1 MGAAGIMTKMFDTI
15 LIANRGEIGCR
26 IIATC
31 RRMGIRTVAVYSDAD
46 AHSLHA
52 RMADVAISIG
62 PPPSPESYL
71 NINRMIEAARRAGA
85 QAIHPGYGFLSE
97 NADFAEACAQA
108 GIVFI
113 GPSSAAIRAM
123 GSKAAAKELMRKAG
137 VPLTPGYDG
146 TNQSPEFLAQQADAI
161 GYPVMIKANAGGG
174 GKGMRRVDAREQFA
188 AALASCRREAAASF
202 GDDSVLL
209 EKYLVEPRHVEVQV
223 FGDSHGN
230 VISLFE
236 RDCSVQRR
244 HQKVIEEAPAPLLS
258 EEVRRA
264 LSEAGR
270 SAARAVGYV
279 GAGTVE
285 FLLDRDG
292 GFHFMEM
299 NTRLQVEH
307 PVTEMITGLDLVEW
321 QLRIAAGEPLPIAQ
335 DQLTMR
341 GHAIEAR
348 IYAEDP
354 AHDFLPSTGKLV
366 HLRAPQAS
374 PHVRIDAGVEQG
386 DSITPFYDPMIAKL
400 IVWDETR
407 ELAVRRMAHA
417 LGEFQIVG
425 VANNVEFLRRLVTS
439 PSFAEVRLDTSLIE
453 REHEWVTAKQADVPD
468 AAVVIAALALV
479 LREANSADQEQS
491 PWAVRDGWR
500 LNSVYQRIIRFVVGE
515 RSATATIEYGGSTY
529 QITAGDQQFEV
540 SGELRDEVAV
550 DGVIDG
556 TRVQA
561 TVVLNGNQH
570 HVFLDGAHVAFVLDD
585 PLDTEAQHHAGEG
598 SLLAPMPGRVVAL
611 IAKPGD
617 RVEKGAPLMV
627 LEAMKMECTIHAPAA
642 GHVASFHYAAGD
654 QVSEGVELL
663 HFEREDAGEN
673 GNG

>member
-1 MGAAGIMTKMFDTI
+1 MNKMFDTI
-15 LIANRGEIGCR
+15 LIANRGEIACR

-31 RRMGIRTVAVYSDAD
+31 RKMGIRTVAVYSDAD
-46 AHSLHA
+46 EHSLHA
-52 RMADVAISIG
+52 RVADTAVRIG
-62 PPPSPESYL
+62 PAPSGESYL
-71 NINRMIEAARRAGA
+71 NVTRILDAARQTGA

-97 NADFAEACAQA
+97 NAEFAEACAEA
-108 GIVFI
+108 GLVFI
-113 GPSSAAIRAM
+113 GPTPAAIRAL

-146 TNQSPEFLAQQADAI
+146 ANQDPAYLQQQADAI

-174 GKGMRRVDAREQFA
+174 GKGMRRVQAREEFA

-209 EKYLVEPRHVEVQV
+209 EKYLVDPRHVEVQV
-223 FGDSHGN
+223 FGDTHGN
-230 VISLFE
+230 LISLFE

-244 HQKVIEEAPAPLLS
+244 HQKVIEEAPAPNISDDLRL
-258 EEVRRA
+258 R

-270 SAARAVGYV
+270 NAARAADYV

-321 QLRIAAGEPLPIAQ
+321 QIRVAAGERLPLKQ
-335 DQLTMR
+335 EDLTMR

-354 AHDFLPSTGKLV
+354 AHEFRPSVGRII
-366 HLRAPQAS
+366 HLRTPTAS
-374 PHVRIDAGVEQG
+374 ENVRVDTGIKKRDA
-386 DSITPFYDPMIAKL
+386 ITPFYDPMIAKL
-400 IVWDETR
+400 IVWDESR
-407 ELAVRRMAHA
+407 AMALRRMAQA
-417 LGEFQIVG
+417 LEEFEIVG

-439 PSFAEVRLDTSLIE
+439 PSFTQARLDTSLIE
-453 REHEWVTAKQADVPD
+453 REHDWLVKEEAVPD
-468 AAVVIAALALV
+468 AALLIAALSVIEPLPV
-479 LREANSADQEQS
+479 DEGSDSS
-491 PWAVRDGWR
+491 PWAARDGWR
-500 LNSVYQRIIRFVVGE
+500 MNGVRERAIRLKLGEKVRDVSVR
-515 RSATATIEYGGSTY
+515 YGGAEFRLSIDERRFY
-529 QITAGDQQFEV
+529 V
-540 SGELRDEVAV
+540 SWGSRNDNEIQA
-550 DGVIDG
+550 VIDG
-556 TRVQA
+556 KRIGARVVA
-561 TVVLNGNQH
+561 AGSH
-570 HVFLDGAHVAFVLDD
+570 YHVFVNGRHYEFGYDD
-585 PLDTEAQHHAGEG
+585 PLNIEAKHHAGES

-611 IAKPGD
+611 VAEPGQ
-617 RVEKGAPLMV
+617 RVEKNAALMV

-642 GHVASFHYAAGD
+642 GHVESFHFAAGD
-654 QVSEGVELL
+654 QVGEGVELL
-663 HFEREDAGEN
+663 HFVRDEQDEN

>member
-1 MGAAGIMTKMFDTI
+1 MTKTFQTI
-15 LIANRGEIGCR
+15 LIANRGEIACR
-26 IIATC
+26 VIATC
-31 RRMGIRTVAVYSDAD
+31 RRMGIRTIAVYSDAD
-46 AHSLHA
+46 ANSLHA
-52 RMADVAISIG
+52 RMADAAVRIG
-62 PPPSPESYL
+62 PPPSRESYL
-71 NINRMIEAARRAGA
+71 NIERILEAANLTGA

-97 NADFAEACAQA
+97 NEEFAEACARA

-113 GPSSAAIRAM
+113 GPPAAAIRAM

-146 TNQSPEFLAQQADAI
+146 TNQDAEFLQQQADAI

-223 FGDSHGN
+223 FGDTQGN
-230 VISLFE
+230 AISLFE

-244 HQKVIEEAPAPLLS
+244 HQKVIEEAPAPNLPDDL
-258 EEVRRA
+258 RHR

-270 SAARAVGYV
+270 SAARAVNYV

-285 FLLDRDG
+285 FLVDRDG

-321 QLRIAAGEPLPIAQ
+321 QIRVAAGEPIPMKQ
-335 DQLTMR
+335 EQLTKR

-354 AHDFLPSTGKLV
+354 AHDFRPSIGKIV
-366 HLRAPQAS
+366 HLHAPAAS
-374 PHVRIDAGVEQG
+374 EHVRVDTGIEQG
-386 DSITPFYDPMIAKL
+386 DAITPFYDPMIAKL

-407 ELAVRRMAHA
+407 ELAVRRMAQA
-417 LGEFQIVG
+417 LGEFEIAG

-439 PSFAEVRLDTSLIE
+439 PSFSSVRLDTSLIE
-453 REHEWVTAKQADVPD
+453 REHDWITQPAEAVPD
-468 AAVVIAALALV
+468 PAMVLAALRIMGLDDV
-479 LREANSADQEQS
+479 GVDPS
-491 PWAVRDGWR
+491 PWAARDGWR
-500 LNSVYQRIIRFVVGE
+500 MNAVLERTIRLKSGDRALDISVAHRGAEFGMRIYDRELVVS
-515 RSATATIEYGGSTY
+515 RGSHNGSDVE
-529 QITAGDQQFEV
+529 AVVDGRRV
-540 SGELRDEVAV
+540 HGRVVAV
-550 DGVIDG
+550 AA
-556 TRVQA
+556 RY
-561 TVVLNGNQH
+561 
-570 HVFLDGAHVAFVLDD
+570 HVFADGRHFDFEYED
-585 PLDTEAQHHAGEG
+585 PLDVEAQHHGGEG
-598 SLLAPMPGRVVAL
+598 SLLAPMPGRVVTL
-611 IAKPGD
+611 IAEPGQ

-642 GHVASFHYAAGD
+642 GRVESFHFAAGD

-663 HFEREDAGEN
+663 HFTRDEASEN
-673 GNG
+673 GNE

>member
-1 MGAAGIMTKMFDTI
+1 MTQMFDTI
-15 LIANRGEIGCR
+15 LIANRGEIACR

-46 AHSLHA
+46 ARSRHA
-52 RMADVAISIG
+52 RRADTAVRIG
-62 PPPSPESYL
+62 PPPSRESYL
-71 NINRMIEAARRAGA
+71 NIDRILEAAKQTGA
-85 QAIHPGYGFLSE
+85 QAIHPGYGFLAE
-97 NADFAEACAQA
+97 NDAFAEACAQA

-113 GPSSAAIRAM
+113 GPPPAAIRAM

-146 TNQSPEFLAQQADAI
+146 ANQDASFLEQQADAI

-188 AALASCRREAAASF
+188 ASLAGCRREAAASF

-223 FGDSHGN
+223 FGDTHGN

-244 HQKVIEEAPAPLLS
+244 HQKVIEEAPAPLIAPEL
-258 EEVRRA
+258 RAA
-264 LSEAGR
+264 LSQAGC

-285 FLLDRDG
+285 FLLDSEG

-321 QLRIAAGEPLPIAQ
+321 QIRIAAGEPLPVMP
-335 DQLTMR
+335 DRLSMR
-341 GHAIEAR
+341 GHAVEAR

-354 AHDFLPSTGKLV
+354 AHDFRPSIGKIV
-366 HLRAPQAS
+366 HLRAPAAS
-374 PHVRIDAGVEQG
+374 QRVRIDTGVEEG

-407 ELAVRRMAHA
+407 ELAVRRMAQA
-417 LGEFQIVG
+417 LGEYQIVG
-425 VANNVEFLRRLVTS
+425 VGNNVEFLRRLVTS
-439 PSFAEVRLDTSLIE
+439 PSFTQAHLDTSLIE
-453 REHEWVTAKQADVPD
+453 RERGWIASEDSLVPD
-468 AAVVIAALALV
+468 TAFLIAALDVL
-479 LREANSADQEQS
+479 LRERESSSAADEHS
-491 PWAVRDGWR
+491 PWAARDGWR
-500 LNSVYQRIIRFVVGE
+500 LNLSYRRTINLVCSG
-515 RSATATIEYGGSTY
+515 SATPVVIEYRGSGY
-529 QITAGDQQFEV
+529 RMEIGQRQFEV
-540 SGELRDEVAV
+540 SGPGVDDGEIRAAV
-550 DGVIDG
+550 DGQ
-556 TRVQA
+556 RAQA
-561 TVVLNGNQH
+561 TVIVNAEH
-570 HVFLDGAHVAFVLDD
+570 RHVFLNGRHFVFTLDD
-585 PLDTEAQHHAGEG
+585 PLDVDAQHHAGEG

-611 IAKPGD
+611 VAQPGQLVD
-617 RVEKGAPLMV
+617 KGTPLMV

-642 GHVASFHYAAGD
+642 GRVQSFHYAAGD

-663 HFEREDAGEN
+663 HFIREEVSEN